1 MRFDAADERYKGTLD
16 FLEFR
21 RFVKTL
27 NARPELELIFDEIT
41 KDEGGKLTFP
51 SFLEFMRNIQKVC
64 LLCGSIVSDLLLMIL
79 AIPRLRN
86 PRKTSSSCSL
96 MSLQRPS
103 RSPRPRNSPP
113 PNLPEYFPKRP
124 QRLSSGRMTR
134 GRLRTLSLTTPIWS
148 DTSLW
153 ARALSKGTFV
163 RFCMAAAVSNV
174 SGTPILFRLW
184 SPVLISGLLCAPQS
198 TFTMATANP
207 WFVMGEH
214 LLPRFLSVR
223 FARRSRSMALS
234 RLHTLSPSA
243 PRSTVGWTNKTCW
256 PIS

>member
-1 MRFDAADERYKGTLD
+1 
-16 FLEFR
+16 
-21 RFVKTL
+21 
-27 NARPELELIFDEIT
+27 
-41 KDEGGKLTFP
+41 
-51 SFLEFMRNIQKVC
+51 
-64 LLCGSIVSDLLLMIL
+64 MIL

-103 RSPRPRNSPP
+103 RSPRPQNSPP

-124 QRLSSGRMTR
+124 QRLSSGRLTR
-134 GRLRTLSLTTPIWS
+134 GRLRTLSLFSPLRRTPLSVKDRESGWTWPVPFPSTTSRPLTTPICS

-163 RFCMAAAVSNV
+163 RFCIAAAVSNV
-174 SGTPILFRLW
+174 SGTPISFRLW

-207 WFVMGEH
+207 RFVMGEH
-214 LLPRFLSVR
+214 LL
-223 FARRSRSMALS
+223 
-234 RLHTLSPSA
+234 
-243 PRSTVGWTNKTCW
+243 
-256 PIS
+256 

>member
-1 MRFDAADERYKGTLD
+1 
-16 FLEFR
+16 
-21 RFVKTL
+21 
-27 NARPELELIFDEIT
+27 
-41 KDEGGKLTFP
+41 
-51 SFLEFMRNIQKVC
+51 
-64 LLCGSIVSDLLLMIL
+64 
-79 AIPRLRN
+79 
-86 PRKTSSSCSL
+86 

-124 QRLSSGRMTR
+124 QRLSPGRMTR
-134 GRLRTLSLTTPIWS
+134 GRLRTLPLFSPLRRTPLSVKDRESGWTWPVPFPSTTSFPLTTPIWS

-163 RFCMAAAVSNV
+163 RFCVAAAVSNV
-174 SGTPILFRLW
+174 SGTPISFRLW

-223 FARRSRSMALS
+223 FARRSRSVASS